1 MEMKKQDINLLLSYK
16 AEQKRKANKIS
27 PIRLYTIILISA
39 ILIVGAFALKLMLD
53 NISIKNEIEETQ
65 TYINSPAVVEK
76 MAELSKV
83 NENLQLLADIEVEA
97 LSLKTVMDY
106 KPRFDSKVLD
116 ILYYEKPTTLKFTN
130 INYSSNEVELE
141 YTAKYVSDVSNYVL
155 HLQRTY
161 SFADI
166 SYDGYTYDEDSG
178 LYSGIILCL
187 LKGGN

>member
-1 MEMKKQDINLLLSYK
+1 MKKQDINLLLSYK

-27 PIRLYTIILISA
+27 PIRLYTIILIA
-39 ILIVGAFALKLMLD
+39 GILIIGAFALKLGLD
-53 NISIKNEIEETQ
+53 NMAIKDEITEIQ
-65 TYINSPAVVEK
+65 TYISSPAVIEK

-83 NENLQLLADIEVEA
+83 NEDLKLLEDIKIEA

-116 ILYYEKPTTLKFTN
+116 IVYYEKPTTLKFTN
-130 INYSSNEVELE
+130 IEYTSNEVSLE

-155 HLQRTY
+155 HLQRTF

-166 SYDGYTYDEDSG
+166 SYEGYVYDDDSR
-178 LYSGIILCL
+178 LYSGTIKCL

>member
-1 MEMKKQDINLLLSYK
+1 MDMKKQDINLLISYK
-16 AEQKRKANKIS
+16 AEIKRKANKIS
-27 PIRLYTIILISA
+27 PIRLYTILLISGILI
-39 ILIVGAFALKLMLD
+39 IGAFSLKLVLD
-53 NISIKNEIEETQ
+53 NISIKDEILEIQ
-65 TYINSPAVVEK
+65 TYISSPAVVDK
-76 MAELSKV
+76 MAELTKV
-83 NENLQLLADIEVEA
+83 NENIQLLDDIKIEA

-116 ILYYEKPTTLKFTN
+116 IVYYEKPTTLKFTN
-130 INYSSNEVELE
+130 INYSSNEVSLE

-166 SYDGYTYDEDSG
+166 SYDGYVYDEDSG
-178 LYSGIILCL
+178 LYSGTIICL